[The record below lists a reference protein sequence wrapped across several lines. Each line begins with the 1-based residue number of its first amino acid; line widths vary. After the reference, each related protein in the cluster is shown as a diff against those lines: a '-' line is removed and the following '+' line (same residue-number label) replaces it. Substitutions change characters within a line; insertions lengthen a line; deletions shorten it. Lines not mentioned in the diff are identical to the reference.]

1 MDQGVRLPIRVR
13 FDSDMTAIRLPFD
26 CISTE
31 LRPCK
36 PTCVWA
42 AALRPRSINNEVSVT
57 AAVTLMTFDKQQGWK
72 NLRFK
77 NKN

>member
-1 MDQGVRLPIRVR
+1 MDQGVRLPIRLG
-13 FDSDMTAIRLPFD
+13 FDSDLTAIQLPFD
-26 CISTE
+26 CILTE

-36 PTCVWA
+36 PPCVWA